1 MDVEYIIVGD
11 TEKFNDCLV
20 YVIGKS
26 IEDAERVLNRMLNNP
41 TDNDKKLI
49 KDHTNLRIKK
59 VNSEDCWWN
68 KDYD

>member
-1 MDVEYIIVGD
+1 MDEEYIIVGH
-11 TEKFNDCLV
+11 TKYFNDCLV

-26 IEDAERVLNRMLNNP
+26 HEDAERVLNRMLNNP

-49 KDHTNLRIKK
+49 KDHTNLRIEK

-68 KDYD
+68 NGCD